1 VSKYLSLY
9 QINPIL
15 AIGLHVLDQSIVL
28 SYCLFRFC
36 PKMKTEVLQYY
47 EKLDMLLFYTIKRNL
62 GIHKHVYVAFSVI
75 H

>member
-1 VSKYLSLY
+1 
-9 QINPIL
+9 
-15 AIGLHVLDQSIVL
+15 
-28 SYCLFRFC
+28 
-36 PKMKTEVLQYY
+36 MKTEVLKYY